1 MKDNS
6 EMNARIRYE
15 QTSKIEKS
23 NYRKEP
29 SSTDLAKA
37 AGYYLI
43 LFAAG
48 VIGFLVLCSDSIANF
63 FK

>member
-6 EMNARIRYE
+6 EMSSRIRYE
-15 QTSKIEKS
+15 QTKKLEKS
-23 NYRKEP
+23 NYKKEP
-29 SSTDLAKA
+29 TSADIAKA

-43 LFAAG
+43 LFIAG
-48 VIGFLVLCSDSIANF
+48 IIGFLILCSDKIAEF

>member
-6 EMNARIRYE
+6 EMNSRIRYE

-23 NYRKEP
+23 FYKKEP
-29 SSTDLAKA
+29 SSADIAKA

-43 LFAAG
+43 LFVAG
-48 VIGFLVLCSDSIANF
+48 IIGFLVLCSDSIANF

>member
-6 EMNARIRYE
+6 EMSSRIRYE
-15 QTSKIEKS
+15 QTKKLEKS
-23 NYRKEP
+23 NYSKDP
-29 SSTDLAKA
+29 SSADLAKA

-43 LFAAG
+43 LFVAG
-48 VIGFLVLCSDSIANF
+48 IIGFLVLCSDSIAEF

>member
-6 EMNARIRYE
+6 EMSSRIRYE
-15 QTSKIEKS
+15 QTKKLEKS
-23 NYRKEP
+23 NFRKEP
-29 SSTDLAKA
+29 SSADLAKA

-43 LFAAG
+43 LFVAG
-48 VIGFLVLCSDSIANF
+48 IIVFLVLCSDSIAEF

>member
-1 MKDNS
+1 MKDNT
-6 EMNARIRYE
+6 EMSSRIRYE
-15 QTSKIEKS
+15 QTKKIEKS
-23 NYRKEP
+23 FYKKEP

-43 LFAAG
+43 LFVAG
-48 VIGFLVLCSDSIANF
+48 IIVFLVLCSDSIAEF

>member
-6 EMNARIRYE
+6 EMSSRIRYE
-15 QTSKIEKS
+15 QTKKLEKS
-23 NYRKEP
+23 NYKKEP
-29 SSTDLAKA
+29 SSADLAKA

-43 LFAAG
+43 LFVAG
-48 VIGFLVLCSDSIANF
+48 IIGFLVLCSDSIAEF

>member
-6 EMNARIRYE
+6 EMSSRVRYD
-15 QTSKIEKS
+15 QTKKLESGK
-23 NYRKEP
+23 YQKEP
-29 SSTDLAKA
+29 SSSDLAKA

-43 LFAAG
+43 LFISG
-48 VIGFLVLCSDSIANF
+48 IIGLLILCSDSIVNF

>member
-6 EMNARIRYE
+6 EMSSRIRYE
-15 QTSKIEKS
+15 QTKKLEKS
-23 NYRKEP
+23 NYKKEP
-29 SSTDLAKA
+29 SSADLAKA

-43 LFAAG
+43 LFVAG
-48 VIGFLVLCSDSIANF
+48 IIVFLVLCSDSIAEF

>member
-6 EMNARIRYE
+6 EMSSRIRYE
-15 QTSKIEKS
+15 QTKKLEKS
-23 NYRKEP
+23 NYKKEP
-29 SSTDLAKA
+29 SSADLAKA

-43 LFAAG
+43 LFVAG
-48 VIGFLVLCSDSIANF
+48 IIGFLILCSESIAEF

>member
-6 EMNARIRYE
+6 EMSSRIRYE
-15 QTSKIEKS
+15 QTKKLEKS
-23 NYRKEP
+23 NFRKEP
-29 SSTDLAKA
+29 SSADLAKA

-43 LFAAG
+43 LFISG
-48 VIGFLVLCSDSIANF
+48 IIGLLILCSDSIVNF